1 MLSDEE
7 LDEIGSSISVYA
19 LSSDGYGELDDY
31 AFSSGE
37 ADEYR
42 AFLFE
47 EARKLEELH
56 VCKTYLMIHNK
67 TNELVGYFTLSA
79 DSIKLAPEEKSEDN
93 LDEVVFRSIPAIKL
107 GKLAINQKLSSDSK
121 RKGYGSFAIEQACFI
136 ANDIN
141 NNYAAC
147 RFLTVDADIQY
158 CKTTTKFY
166 ENNNFV
172 YNQANKNKNA
182 TTVSMR
188 RDILE

>member
-1 MLSDEE
+1 MLKDEE
-7 LDEIGSSISVYA
+7 LYEIASSISVHA
-19 LSSDGYGELDDY
+19 LSSNGYGNLDDY
-31 AFSSGE
+31 DFSSGV

-42 AFLFE
+42 AFLFD
-47 EARKLEELH
+47 EARKLEELYI
-56 VCKTYLMIHNK
+56 CKTYLMIHKK

-79 DSIKLAPEEKSEDN
+79 DSIKLAPEEKTKDN

-107 GKLAINQKLSSDSK
+107 GKLAINQKLSSDAT
-121 RKGYGSFAIEQACFI
+121 RKGYASFAIEQACRI

-158 CKTTTKFY
+158 CKTTTEFY
-166 ENNNFV
+166 EKNNFV

-188 RDILE
+188 RDIFE